1 MSLNYTIIA
10 NPQSLTQDELLDE
23 FEGLSRTYKSL
34 KETHENDLQKIYEL
48 KRNNQT
54 LLATESYLSNELE
67 TINSVTQNEIESIN
81 QKHQIVLDSLRN
93 EIANLKENQ
102 ELLESECIELK
113 QDLEEAKRVDEDK
126 EKSMEIVSNNNN
138 SVKEHILEKELFA
151 LTTLMEEMQTKFQ
164 VISAENTEYA
174 KVIEILRDK
183 VVCVEDTLSGKK
195 AELFETQQIL
205 ESTQES
211 MMELNSELAIF
222 KNVPEPESE

>member
-23 FEGLSRTYKSL
+23 FEGLSRTYRSL

-67 TINSVTQNEIESIN
+67 TINSATQKEIESIN
-81 QKHQIVLDSLRN
+81 QKHQIALDSLKN
-93 EIANLKENQ
+93 EIAKLKENQ

-113 QDLEEAKRVDEDK
+113 QDLEEAKKLDEDK

-138 SVKEHILEKELFA
+138 SVKEHILEKEILA
-151 LTTLMEEMQTKFQ
+151 LTNLMEEMQKKFHI
-164 VISAENTEYA
+164 ISAENTEYA